1 MPEAV
6 LSWEP
11 HPDAWLLV
19 VALVG
24 GYLYALSAWGPKLAP
39 GRRPASRNQRVC
51 FVSGVALLWVA
62 ADWPIHHV
70 AESYLFSVHMLQHM
84 IFLYA
89 VPALLILGT
98 PGWLLRRLL
107 RPAAVFAVARVLT
120 RPLVALVAV
129 NAFIAATHWPV
140 IVNASVQSAPLHFTL
155 HAMTIG
161 LGVLLWWPVLS
172 PLPELP
178 HLSYPGRMTYLFA
191 HSIVP
196 TVPASFLTF
205 SEGALYRAY
214 AEAPRLWDFMTVVQ
228 DQQIA
233 GLLMKIGGGLI
244 LWGTIAVLF
253 FRWASESESGGPDA
267 LYWRDLEGDIEA
279 VNLQPTTRTE

>member
-1 MPEAV
+1 MPPT

-11 HPDAWLLV
+11 HPDAWLLA

-24 GYLYALSAWGPKLAP
+24 GYLYALSAWGPTLAP
-39 GRRPASRNQRVC
+39 GRKPASRNQRAC
-51 FVSGVALLWVA
+51 FFAGVALLWVA
-62 ADWPIHHV
+62 ADWPIHQV
-70 AESYLFSVHMLQHM
+70 AEDYLFSVHMLQHM
-84 IFLYA
+84 IFLYV
-89 VPALLILGT
+89 VPPLLILGT

-107 RPAAVFAVARVLT
+107 RPPGVLATARVLT
-120 RPLVALVAV
+120 RALVALVAV

-140 IVNASVQSAPLHFTL
+140 VVDASVRIALLHFAL
-155 HAMTIG
+155 HAMTVA

-205 SEGALYRAY
+205 SDAPLYRAY
-214 AEAPRLWDFMTVVQ
+214 AEAPRLWEFMTVLQ

-244 LWGTIAVLF
+244 LWGTITVLF
-253 FRWASESESGGPDA
+253 FRWATESDSGGPDA

-279 VNLQPTTRTE
+279 ASLQPTRTE